1 MSAALAS
8 AAQAPAPDAGVLG
21 LGDLPL
27 EGGGELPGLQLA
39 WRSWGRLNAAG
50 DNAVLVCHA
59 LTGDAEAASWW
70 APLFG
75 PGRAL
80 DPQRDFIL
88 CSNALGGCRGSSGPI
103 TIAPDGR
110 AWGARFPA
118 VSLRDQVE
126 AQRRLADVLGIRAIR
141 LVLGGSMGAL
151 QALEWAASDPRVQAF
166 ASIAGSARH
175 SAWCLAWNEAQRQ
188 AIQADPDFRGGAYAP
203 ERPPRAGLA
212 AARAIAM
219 ATYRSAASLE
229 QRFGRDDGAARFG
242 ARAAAPQ
249 DFAVRNWLRHHGA
262 ALNARFDA
270 NSYLRLLDAL
280 DSHDVGRG
288 RGGVA
293 AALARIRVPALVV
306 SIPGDQLYVPADQY
320 QLAESLPAAELAVL
334 PSAHGHDGFLIDAE
348 RLEPLVRRFR
358 QRLGH

>member
-1 MSAALAS
+1 MSTAVAS
-8 AAQAPAPDAGVLG
+8 LPATAPDSGVLD
-21 LGDLPL
+21 LGTLPL
-27 EGGGELPGLQLA
+27 EGGCELPELRLA

-50 DNAVLVCHA
+50 DNAVLICHA

-88 CSNALGGCRGSSGPI
+88 CSNALGGCRGSSGP
-103 TIAPDGR
+103 TSTAPNGQ
-110 AWGARFPA
+110 AWGGRFPA
-118 VSLRDQVE
+118 ISLRDQVE
-126 AQRRLADVLGIRAIR
+126 AQRRLADAFGIRAIR

-151 QALEWAASDPRVQAF
+151 QALEWAAADVRVQAF
-166 ASIAGSARH
+166 ASVAGSARH

-188 AIQADPDFRGGAYAP
+188 AIEADPEFRGGAYAP

-242 ARAAAPQ
+242 ERAAAPD
-249 DFAVRNWLRHHGA
+249 DFAVRNWLRHHGR

-280 DSHDVGRG
+280 DSHDVGRD
-288 RGGVA
+288 RGGVE

-320 QLAESLPAAELAVL
+320 QLAEGLASAELAVL
-334 PSAHGHDGFLIDAE
+334 PSAHGHDGFLLDAE
-348 RLEPLVRRFR
+348 RLEPLLRRFR
-358 QRLGH
+358 QRLGQ